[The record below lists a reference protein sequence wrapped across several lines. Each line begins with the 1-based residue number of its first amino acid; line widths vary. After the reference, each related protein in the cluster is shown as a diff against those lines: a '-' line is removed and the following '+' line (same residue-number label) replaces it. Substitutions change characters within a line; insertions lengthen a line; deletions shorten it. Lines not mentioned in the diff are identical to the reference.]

1 MQAILAMKGG
11 TMMTAPQNWP
21 TTPQQ
26 HPMMSAP
33 MSAPSQMPPPTPR
46 ATPRQT
52 GRPPKGSDEA
62 KEQMARV
69 RAAQVKKYISKEKND
84 EEWPEKK
91 KTRID
96 DSDARAAL
104 SARRNSKAK

>member
-11 TMMTAPQNWP
+11 TMTAQNWSMMQ
-21 TTPQQ
+21 PQQ
-26 HPMMSAP
+26 HQMMSAP

-46 ATPRQT
+46 PTPRPT

-69 RAAQVKKYISKEKND
+69 RAAQVKKYVSREKNE
-84 EEWPEKK
+84 EEWPDKK

-104 SARRNSKAK
+104 SARRNSKGK

>member
-11 TMMTAPQNWP
+11 TMTAPNW
-21 TTPQQ
+21 TMMQPQQ
-26 HPMMSAP
+26 HQMM

-46 ATPRQT
+46 PTPRPT

-69 RAAQVKKYISKEKND
+69 RAAQVKKYVTKEKNE
-84 EEWPEKK
+84 EEWPDKK

-104 SARRNSKAK
+104 SARRNSKGK